1 MQNVVERVLNLLIY
15 LLESPTPV
23 TSNDVRNTV
32 HGYADQSDEAFHR
45 MFERDKQVLR
55 RLGVPLK
62 LEAVDVW
69 EIDEGYSVDPEEY
82 AIPDP
87 GLNQEERLALSVA
100 ARMVRLGGTEA
111 GVGAIIKLGGMERG
125 DGLEPLGADL
135 GEGAEALGELF
146 GAISDRRKIRF
157 SYRGHVRRVDPYGI
171 AHRRGHWYLVGDT
184 AEGERMYRVDRIEDL
199 EVGEEAGAFRKPN
212 GFDIRTAVDSQPWET
227 GPDPEIEAEVRFDPE
242 VAWWAARS
250 LGLEEPK
257 KELTAKVAVSNRD
270 AFVGWVLSFGTAAE
284 VVGPAELRQ
293 AVADRV
299 EEALA
304 RLQAGP

>member
-15 LLESPTPV
+15 LLESPVPV

-45 MFERDKQVLR
+45 MFERDKNVLR

-62 LEAVDVW
+62 MEALDAW
-69 EIDEGYSVDPEEY
+69 EIDDGYTVDPDEY

-87 GLNQEERLALSVA
+87 RLNQEERLALSVA

-135 GEGAEALGELF
+135 GEGAEMLGDLF
-146 GAISDRRKIRF
+146 GAVSDRRKVELT
-157 SYRGHVRRVDPYGI
+157 YRGHLRPVEPYGI
-171 AHRRGHWYLVGDT
+171 AHRRGHWYLVGNT
-184 AEGERMYRVDRIEDL
+184 PEGERMYRVDRIESLD
-199 EVGEEAGAFRKPN
+199 VGDRPDAFKKPK
-212 GFDIRTAVDSQPWET
+212 GFDIKKAVDSQPWET
-227 GPDPEIEAEVRFDPE
+227 GSDPVVSTRIRFEAE

-250 LGLEEPK
+250 LGLTEPRD
-257 KELTAKVAVSNRD
+257 ELTATVEVTNRD
-270 AFVGWVLSFGTAAE
+270 AFVGWVLSFGSSAE
-284 VVGPAELRQ
+284 VADPPEMRE
-293 AVADRV
+293 AVAARV
-299 EEALA
+299 TEALEH
-304 RLQAGP
+304 LP

>member
-23 TSNDVRNTV
+23 TSNNVRNTV
-32 HGYADQSDEAFHR
+32 HGYADQSDDAFHR
-45 MFERDKQVLR
+45 MFERDKSVLR

-62 LEAVDVW
+62 MEAVDAW
-69 EIDEGYSVDPEEY
+69 EIDDGYTVDPDEY

-87 GLNQEERLALSVA
+87 RLNQEERLALSVA

-135 GEGAEALGELF
+135 GEGAEMLGELF
-146 GAISDRRKIRF
+146 GAISERRKVGF
-157 SYRGHVRRVDPYGI
+157 TYRGHLRRVEPYGI
-171 AHRRGHWYLVGDT
+171 AHRRGHWYLVGKSP
-184 AEGERMYRVDRIEDL
+184 EGERMYRVDRIESL
-199 EVGEEAGAFRKPN
+199 EVEDTADAFKKPK
-212 GFDIRTAVDSQPWET
+212 GFDVRKAVDNQPWEAGT
-227 GPDPEIEAEVRFDPE
+227 DPAVTTEIRFDAE

-250 LGLEEPK
+250 LGLPEPEA
-257 KELTAKVAVSNRD
+257 ELTATVEVANRD
-270 AFVGWVLSFGTAAE
+270 AFVGWVLSFGTSAE
-284 VVGPAELRQ
+284 VLDPPEMRE

-299 EEALA
+299 TATLEQLV
-304 RLQAGP
+304 